1 MNTTQPSLN
10 AQAQL
15 SLRYADK
22 VMAARNPAQQAALS
36 QQVTGIQRTAADD
49 AVDWG
54 NGYRVG
60 YDNLEILLALTEFS
74 LSYQLG
80 YAQGKQDRQGQLQQ
94 DTTGSG
100 VVGKRL

>member
-1 MNTTQPSLN
+1 MNIAQPSLT
-10 AQAQL
+10 ARAQL

-36 QQVTGIQRTAADD
+36 QQVTGAQRTAADD

-60 YDNLEILLALTEFS
+60 YDDLEVLLALTEFS
-74 LSYQLG
+74 LSYQQG
-80 YAQGKQDRQGQLQQ
+80 YAQGQQDRQGQLRQ
-94 DTTGSG
+94 DATGSG